1 MPYRSIGIIEF
12 ISVPKGVEATDA
24 MLKAANVELLQ
35 AIVLC
40 PGKYISLI
48 AGEVAAVQ
56 SSVEAAKLVGDE
68 TLVDYMVLP
77 NVHPGVFPA
86 LLGSA
91 KKNEV
96 NAVGIIETFTVSSVI
111 IAADAAAKAAD
122 VDLIEIR
129 IARGMAGKA
138 YVLMSGDVASVRSAI
153 ENGVDAIKTDGAL
166 IDFVVIPSPHPDLW
180 EKYF

>member
-1 MPYRSIGIIEF
+1 MPYKSIGVIEF
-12 ISVPKGVEATDA
+12 ISIPKGVEATDA

-40 PGKYISLI
+40 PGKFISLI

-56 SSVEAAKLVGDE
+56 SSIDAAKSVGNE
-68 TLVDYMVLP
+68 TLVDYIVIP

-91 KKNEV
+91 KKEEL

-111 IAADAAAKAAD
+111 IAADSAAKAAS
-122 VDLIEIR
+122 VNLIEIR
-129 IARGMAGKA
+129 IARGMSGKA
-138 YVLMSGDVASVRSAI
+138 SVLMSGDVAAVRSAV
-153 ENGVDAIKTDGAL
+153 ENGVGAIKTEGAL

>member
-1 MPYRSIGIIEF
+1 MPYRSIGIIEL
-12 ISVPKGVEATDA
+12 ISVPKGIEATDA

-56 SSVEAAKLVGDE
+56 SSIEAAKLVGEE
-68 TLVDYMVLP
+68 TLVDYTMIP

-91 KKNEV
+91 KKEEI

-111 IAADAAAKAAD
+111 VAADAAAKAAA

-138 YVLMSGDVASVRSAI
+138 YVLMSGNVAAVRSAI
-153 ENGVDAIKTDGAL
+153 ESGVGAIKTDGVL

-180 EKYF
+180 ERYF